1 MKTPRSVQI
10 REFFLRLIMIAIGST
25 IFAAGVALFLDPLD
39 IAPGGL
45 SGVAIILSKFLPLE
59 TGAIYLLLNV
69 PMLLL
74 GLKKFGREF
83 LFSTVFATALVSLLI
98 DVIAYAVRNWPLITE
113 QALLASMAGS
123 ACTAL
128 GAGIIF
134 RCGCTTGGVDILV
147 KVLRSKYPHIK
158 SGVFTMAMDAIVVAA
173 SAVVFRNV
181 ERSLIAAIGIIIYG
195 IVLNQVLYRTD
206 EATMMLIVSKRN
218 DAIARRI
225 LSELDIGATFLPAAG
240 AYSGQEQKI
249 LLCVAHKRLYAKVR
263 QIVRE
268 EDKDAFTIITSASEV
283 YGEGFKNPFALEV

>member
-113 QALLASMAGS
+113 QALLASMTGS

-173 SAVVFRNV
+173 SAGVFRNV

-206 EATMMLIVSKRN
+206 EATMMLIVSN
-218 DAIARRI
+218 W
-225 LSELDIGATFLPAAG
+225 
-240 AYSGQEQKI
+240 
-249 LLCVAHKRLYAKVR
+249 
-263 QIVRE
+263 
-268 EDKDAFTIITSASEV
+268 TSAPPSSPPPAPTLARSRRSSSV
-283 YGEGFKNPFALEV
+283 SLTSGSMPRCVRSSGRRTRTPLPSSPAPARSTARALRIPLRWRYDL